1 MEDLADRLLIV
12 VGGASGDVGD
22 IACARSFRGWL
33 FGRDGV
39 GDLRRVLGRSD
50 EKVWRGRR
58 GTRRLVVFVTDV
70 ERFLD
75 RRQRGFGRRLACY
88 ACPGR
93 PNRLQALSMERS
105 DVIFGPRGSAGPVTV
120 RSLRDS
126 PKSPHAS
133 PPAGILSVWQIKEN
147 PVGNDLLTSLT
158 GLMSLPH
165 FADRG
170 ATAIVLTTM
179 RPGWGRPGHSRGFAA
194 DKWPA
199 GALGRKP
206 VEPCRR
212 NIAV

>member
-39 GDLRRVLGRSD
+39 GDLRRVLGCSD
-50 EKVWRGRR
+50 EKVRHGRG
-58 GTRRLVVFVTDV
+58 GTRRLVVFFTDV

-75 RRQRGFGRRLACY
+75 RRQRGFGRVGHFFRVVGHFGRRLACY

-105 DVIFGPRGSAGPVTV
+105 DVIFGPRGSAGSVTV

-126 PKSPHAS
+126 PKSPMPHHQRAS
-133 PPAGILSVWQIKEN
+133 YRSGRSKKTRSV
-147 PVGNDLLTSLT
+147 TT
-158 GLMSLPH
+158 LMNLPH

-179 RPGWGRPGHSRGFAA
+179 RPGWGRAGTAAVLLRINGRLAHWAASR
-194 DKWPA
+194 
-199 GALGRKP
+199 
-206 VEPCRR
+206 
-212 NIAV
+212 